1 MEMSLPLHRD
11 VHFAEA
17 TIIFA
22 CKNDEREICCMQVN
36 DSYTVLL
43 REKKLPLAL
52 LEDPEAAARTGR
64 KTARAS
70 LTAAQPFATTFGS
83 KQTRKRPKLS
93 AETYGDL
100 VGSAAQTSAKCV
112 CFLNCSFKLVEYCYA
127 FLCQLL
133 SVSPRGSTICKSVQ

>member
-1 MEMSLPLHRD
+1 MSCSD
-11 VHFAEA
+11 VVFSG
-17 TIIFA
+17 
-22 CKNDEREICCMQVN
+22 QVN

-70 LTAAQPFATTFGS
+70 LTAAQPFAATFGT

-100 VGSAAQTSAKCV
+100 IGSASQKETKCV
-112 CFLNCSFKLVEYCYA
+112 VHLFIACHLCFYNSIAVALLACGAPGA
-127 FLCQLL
+127 FLMMRVRFCQ
-133 SVSPRGSTICKSVQ
+133 TC

>member
-1 MEMSLPLHRD
+1 M
-11 VHFAEA
+11 
-17 TIIFA
+17 
-22 CKNDEREICCMQVN
+22 N

-70 LTAAQPFATTFGS
+70 LTTAQPFATTFGT

-100 VGSAAQTSAKCV
+100 IGSASQKETKCAV
-112 CFLNCSFKLVEYCYA
+112 HFCALHALDV
-127 FLCQLL
+127 L
-133 SVSPRGSTICKSVQ
+133 

>member
-1 MEMSLPLHRD
+1 MLCATVFLASAKCRNVLHTKSSSY
-11 VHFAEA
+11 VVF
-17 TIIFA
+17 
-22 CKNDEREICCMQVN
+22 CGQVN

-70 LTAAQPFATTFGS
+70 LTAAQPFAATFGT
-83 KQTRKRPKLS
+83 KQTRKKPKLS

-100 VGSAAQTSAKCV
+100 IGSASQKETKCV
-112 CFLNCSFKLVEYCYA
+112 A
-127 FLCQLL
+127 HFLCIACSCCSAISSLWYFL
-133 SVSPRGSTICKSVQ
+133 HAGHS